1 MLRVKSPVSQDAT
14 ITGMAKINSRPVLV
28 KWGIILLLAV
38 PHIFLTHSLG
48 ERYEGALSILPV
60 AATGW
65 FFGSVAGILAG
76 VISVVH
82 YILTLRLS
90 SVPLSVILDNN
101 FIFGGLIVILIGG
114 ISGWIKAVYE
124 KQLARDGELTKRLQ
138 EADAL
143 SRITTALS
151 EAERIG
157 HSNILQLI
165 VDSAK
170 EIIPGVKQAVI
181 HLLDKENKF
190 LIPEAVTGFQAT
202 NYKEIKMRLGEGVA
216 GQVISSGET
225 INIGDVTTDPRFL
238 KPEIPPKFRSLM
250 VAPVS
255 SGSQKLGTISVQSQA
270 THAFNENDRNLLK
283 ALGTQAAIAI
293 DNAHLLESTRQALRE
308 TDALYRISQ
317 GLVSLNA
324 EELLEDAVNLL
335 QTNFGYYHVQVFIV
349 DSQTGDFILQAGSGE
364 IGKALKKQSYL
375 LRGGSGIVGHTAET
389 LKPFFTNDV
398 DQVVFF
404 IRNPL
409 LPETK
414 SEMTVPVRIGNQ
426 LLGILDIQQA
436 PPKAFTARDLQLVSA
451 MADQLA
457 VALQKA
463 DLYENLQ
470 TSLQQEQTVRSQ
482 LVQSERLALVGRL
495 LASVSHELNNP
506 LQGIQNALFL
516 LKEEKNLSHQGS
528 QDLDIILSETER
540 MAALIE
546 RLRSAYRPLRMTDFQ
561 PVQLNNLIEDVY
573 ALISTHMRHKDIAFE
588 FIPEPSL
595 LPASGISD
603 QLRQVVLNLFLN
615 AVEIMK
621 PGGHLTVETHNLMN
635 QKEVFFSV
643 RDSGPGIEPEIL
655 PQIFDAF
662 ITSKH
667 TGTGLGLTIT
677 YDILEQHNG
686 RIQAENHPE
695 GGAIFYVWLPIYQQ
709 EPV

>member
-1 MLRVKSPVSQDAT
+1 MS
-14 ITGMAKINSRPVLV
+14 SRSALV

-38 PHIFLTHSLG
+38 PHIFMTHSLG
-48 ERYEGALSILPV
+48 ERYQGAISILPV
-60 AATGW
+60 AGTGW
-65 FFGSVAGILAG
+65 FFGGFAGILTG
-76 VISVVH
+76 VITVVH
-82 YILTLRLS
+82 YLFTLRLGN
-90 SVPLSVILDNN
+90 VPLSVILDNN

-114 ISGWIKAVYE
+114 ISGWLRDVYE
-124 KQLARDGELTKRLQ
+124 KQVARDRELTKRLQ

-157 HSNILQLI
+157 LSNILQLI
-165 VDSAK
+165 VDSAR
-170 EIIPGVKQAVI
+170 EIIPGAKQAVI
-181 HLLDKENKF
+181 HLLDEDKEL
-190 LIPEAVTGFQAT
+190 LIPEAVTGVQNT
-202 NYKEIKMRLGEGVA
+202 NYKEVKMHLGEGVA

-225 INIGDVTTDPRFL
+225 INIADVTTDTRFL
-238 KPEIPPKFRSLM
+238 NSDAPPKFRSLM

-255 SGSQKLGTISVQSQA
+255 SGSQKLGTISVQSHA
-270 THAFNENDRNLLK
+270 TYAFTDNDRNLLK

-293 DNAHLLESTRQALRE
+293 ENAHLLESTQQALRE

-335 QTNFGYYHVQVFIV
+335 QTNFGYYHVQVYII
-349 DSQTGDFILQAGSGE
+349 DSEQGDFILQAGSGE
-364 IGKALKKQSYL
+364 IGRTLKRQNYFL
-375 LRGGSGIVGHTAET
+375 HAGSGIVGHTAET

-398 DQVVFF
+398 EEVVFF

-414 SEMTVPVRIGNQ
+414 SEMTLPLRIGNQ

-436 PPKAFTARDLQLVSA
+436 PPKSFTSRDLQLVSA

-470 TSLQQEQTVRSQ
+470 KSLQQEQTVRSQ
-482 LVQSERLALVGRL
+482 LIQSERLALVGRL

-506 LQGIQNALFL
+506 LQAIQNALFL
-516 LKEEKNLSHQGS
+516 LKEEKNLSNQGS

-546 RLRSAYRPLRMTDFQ
+546 RLRSAYRPMRVTDFQ
-561 PVQLNNLIEDVY
+561 PVHLNNLIEDVY
-573 ALISTHMRHKDIAFE
+573 ALIGTHMRHKDIAFE
-588 FIPEPSL
+588 FIPEPNL
-595 LPASGISD
+595 PPASGISD

-615 AVEIMK
+615 AVEVMK
-621 PGGHLTVETHNLMN
+621 PGGRLTVETCNLLVE
-635 QKEVFFSV
+635 KEVFFSV
-643 RDSGPGIEPEIL
+643 RDSGPGIDLEML
-655 PQIFDAF
+655 PKIFDAF

-677 YDILEQHNG
+677 HDILEQHHG

-695 GGAIFYVWLPIYQQ
+695 GGAIFRIWLPVYQQ
-709 EPV
+709 EPA

>member
-1 MLRVKSPVSQDAT
+1 MKSPISQDAT
-14 ITGMAKINSRPVLV
+14 ISGMNIPSRSALV
-28 KWGIILLLAV
+28 KWGIILLLAL
-38 PHIFLTHSLG
+38 PHIFLTHSG
-48 ERYEGALSILPV
+48 NRYQGAISMLPV
-60 AATGW
+60 AAAGW
-65 FFGSVAGILAG
+65 FFGGFAGILAG
-76 VISVVH
+76 IITVAH
-82 YILTLRLS
+82 YFLTLRLGN
-90 SVPLSVILDNN
+90 VPLSTILDNN

-114 ISGWIKAVYE
+114 ISAWLKDVYE
-124 KQLARDGELTKRLQ
+124 KQLARDRELTKRLQ

-151 EAERIG
+151 EAERVG
-157 HSNILQLI
+157 LSNILQLI

-181 HLLDKENKF
+181 HLLDEENEL
-190 LIPEAVTGFQAT
+190 LIPEAVTGFQDT
-202 NYKEIKMRLGEGVA
+202 NYKEINMHLGEGVA

-225 INIGDVTTDPRFL
+225 INIANVTTDPRFL
-238 KPEIPPKFRSLM
+238 KSEAPPKFRSLM

-255 SGSQKLGTISVQSQA
+255 SGRQKLGTISVQSHT

-293 DNAHLLESTRQALRE
+293 ENAHLLESTQQALRE

-335 QTNFGYYHVQVFIV
+335 QTNFGYYHVQLFII

-364 IGKALKKQSYL
+364 IGRALKKQNYH
-375 LRGGSGIVGHTAET
+375 LRAGSGIVGHTAET

-409 LPETK
+409 LRETK

-436 PPKAFTARDLQLVSA
+436 PPKTFTTRDLQLVSA

-470 TSLQQEQTVRSQ
+470 KSLQQEQTVRSQ
-482 LVQSERLALVGRL
+482 LIQSERLALVGRL

-506 LQGIQNALFL
+506 LQAIQNALFL
-516 LKEEKNLSHQGS
+516 LKEEKNLSSQGG

-546 RLRSAYRPLRMTDFQ
+546 RLRSAYRPLRVTDFQ
-561 PVQLNNLIEDVY
+561 PVHLNNLIEDVY

-588 FIPEPSL
+588 FIPDPN
-595 LPASGISD
+595 LPPAAGISD

-621 PGGHLTVETHNLMN
+621 PGGRLTVETHDLTGQN
-635 QKEVFFSV
+635 EVFFSV
-643 RDSGPGIEPEIL
+643 RDSGPGIDPELL
-655 PQIFDAF
+655 PKIFDAF

-677 YDILEQHNG
+677 HDILEQHHG
-686 RIQAENHPE
+686 RIQAANHPN
-695 GGAIFYVWLPIYQQ
+695 GGAIFYIWLPVYQK

>member
-14 ITGMAKINSRPVLV
+14 ISGMNTSSRSALV

-38 PHIFLTHSLG
+38 PHIFMTHALG
-48 ERYEGALSILPV
+48 NRYQGAISILPV
-60 AATGW
+60 AAAGW
-65 FFGSVAGILAG
+65 FFGKFAGILTG
-76 VISVVH
+76 IVTVVH
-82 YILTLRLS
+82 YLLTLSLGN
-90 SVPLSVILDNN
+90 VPLPVILDNN

-114 ISGWIKAVYE
+114 ISGWLKDVYE
-124 KQLARDGELTKRLQ
+124 KQLARDQELTKRLQ

-143 SRITTALS
+143 SKITTALS

-157 HSNILQLI
+157 LSNILQLI
-165 VDSAK
+165 VDSAG

-181 HLLDKENKF
+181 HLLDEENEL
-190 LIPEAVTGFQAT
+190 LIPEAVTGFQTT
-202 NYKEIKMRLGEGVA
+202 NYKEIKMHLGEGVA

-225 INIGDVTTDPRFL
+225 INIADVTTDARFL
-238 KPEIPPKFRSLM
+238 KPDVPPKFRSLM

-255 SGSQKLGTISVQSQA
+255 SGRQKLGTISVQSQA
-270 THAFNENDRNLLK
+270 THAFTENDRNLLK

-293 DNAHLLESTRQALRE
+293 ENAHLLESTRQALRE

-335 QTNFGYYHVQVFIV
+335 QTNFGYYHVQVYII
-349 DSQTGDFILQAGSGE
+349 DETGDFILQAGSGE
-364 IGKALKKQSYL
+364 IGKALKARNYRL
-375 LRGGSGIVGHTAET
+375 HAGSGIVGHTAET

-398 DQVVFF
+398 EEVVFF
-404 IRNPL
+404 ARNPL

-414 SEMTVPVRIGNQ
+414 SEMTVPLRIGSQ

-436 PPKAFTARDLQLVSA
+436 PSKTFTARDLQLVSA

-470 TSLQQEQTVRSQ
+470 KSLQQEQTVRSQ

-506 LQGIQNALFL
+506 LQAIQNALFL
-516 LKEEKNLSHQGS
+516 LKEEKNLSNQGS

-546 RLRSAYRPLRMTDFQ
+546 RLRSAYRPMRVTDFQ
-561 PVQLNNLIEDVY
+561 PVHLNNLIEDVY

-588 FIPEPSL
+588 FIPEPNL

-615 AVEIMK
+615 AIEIMK
-621 PGGHLTVETHNLMN
+621 PGGRLTVETRSLMGK
-635 QKEVFFSV
+635 KEVFFSV
-643 RDSGPGIEPEIL
+643 RDSGPGIDPEML
-655 PQIFDAF
+655 PKIFDAF

-677 YDILEQHNG
+677 HDILEQHHG
-686 RIQAENHPE
+686 RIEAANHPN
-695 GGAIFYVWLPIYQQ
+695 GGAIFYIWLPVYQQ

>member
-1 MLRVKSPVSQDAT
+1 MNIP
-14 ITGMAKINSRPVLV
+14 SRSALV
-28 KWGIILLLAV
+28 KWGIILLLAL
-38 PHIFLTHSLG
+38 PHIFLTHSG
-48 ERYEGALSILPV
+48 NRYQGAISMLPV
-60 AATGW
+60 AAAGW
-65 FFGSVAGILAG
+65 FFGGFAGILAG
-76 VISVVH
+76 IITVAH
-82 YILTLRLS
+82 YFLTLRLGN
-90 SVPLSVILDNN
+90 VPLSTILDNN

-114 ISGWIKAVYE
+114 ISAWLKDVYE
-124 KQLARDGELTKRLQ
+124 KQLARDRELTKRLQ

-151 EAERIG
+151 EAERVG
-157 HSNILQLI
+157 LSNILQLI

-181 HLLDKENKF
+181 HLLDEENEL
-190 LIPEAVTGFQAT
+190 LIPEAVTGFQDT
-202 NYKEIKMRLGEGVA
+202 NYKEINMHLGEGVA

-225 INIGDVTTDPRFL
+225 INIANVTTDPRFL
-238 KPEIPPKFRSLM
+238 KSEAPPKFRSLM

-255 SGSQKLGTISVQSQA
+255 SGRQKLGTISVQSHT

-293 DNAHLLESTRQALRE
+293 ENAHLLESTQQALRE

-335 QTNFGYYHVQVFIV
+335 QTNFGYYHVQLFII

-364 IGKALKKQSYL
+364 IGRALKKQNYH
-375 LRGGSGIVGHTAET
+375 LRAGSGIVGHTAET

-409 LPETK
+409 LRETK

-436 PPKAFTARDLQLVSA
+436 PPKTFTTRDLQLVSA

-470 TSLQQEQTVRSQ
+470 KSLQQEQTVRSQ
-482 LVQSERLALVGRL
+482 LIQSERLALVGRL

-506 LQGIQNALFL
+506 LQAIQNALFL
-516 LKEEKNLSHQGS
+516 LKEEKNLSSQGG

-546 RLRSAYRPLRMTDFQ
+546 RLRSAYRPLRVTDFQ
-561 PVQLNNLIEDVY
+561 PVHLNNLIEDVY

-588 FIPEPSL
+588 FIPDPN
-595 LPASGISD
+595 LPPAAGISD

-621 PGGHLTVETHNLMN
+621 PGGRLTVETHDLTGQN
-635 QKEVFFSV
+635 EVFFSV
-643 RDSGPGIEPEIL
+643 RDSGPGIDPELL
-655 PQIFDAF
+655 PKIFDAF

-677 YDILEQHNG
+677 HDILEQHHG
-686 RIQAENHPE
+686 RIQAANHPN
-695 GGAIFYVWLPIYQQ
+695 GGAIFYIWLPVYQK